1 MVLTRFST
9 SATSSATLLLASEP
23 LEPLRDR
30 TTDRA

>member
-1 MVLTRFST
+1 MVLTHFST
-9 SATSSATLLLASEP
+9 SATLLLASEP